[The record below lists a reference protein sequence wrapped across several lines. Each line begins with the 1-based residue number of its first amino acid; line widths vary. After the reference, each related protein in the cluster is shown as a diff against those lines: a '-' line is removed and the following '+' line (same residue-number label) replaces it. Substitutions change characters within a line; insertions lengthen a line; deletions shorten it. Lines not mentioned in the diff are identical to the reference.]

1 MNRSGSH
8 AIIRSTGNVF
18 EDLELPAAPDL
29 LAKARLV
36 SLIAHI
42 IESRGLTQA
51 QAAGVLETTQP
62 AISNLHRG
70 VLSGFS
76 IDRLLRFLNALGHD
90 VEIRVRSGRS
100 PRAARTIV
108 DSA

>member
-1 MNRSGSH
+1 MTGSGAH
-8 AIIRSTGNVF
+8 AITPSSGNVF
-18 EDLELPAAPDL
+18 EDLELPDAPDL
-29 LAKARLV
+29 LVKARLV

-51 QAAGVLETTQP
+51 QAAGVLGTTQP
-62 AISNLHRG
+62 VVSNLRRG
-70 VLSGFS
+70 LLSGFS

-90 VEIRVRSGRS
+90 VEIRVRVRGSRRG
-100 PRAARTIV
+100 ARTTV